1 MHLKPKVQVTGSL
14 AGLGTRDTNDA
25 LLFST
30 NSLLQLQGKPSH
42 RGTAEGALGSASH
55 TAEDAAQDFKP
66 VAACRGEVCSQVCIG
81 NSQH

>member
-30 NSLLQLQGKPSH
+30 NSL
-42 RGTAEGALGSASH
+42 
-55 TAEDAAQDFKP
+55 FKKKT
-66 VAACRGEVCSQVCIG
+66 VHHLSL
-81 NSQH
+81 